1 MAVVNLEF
9 RCRENAARIAERIRT
24 PAHDHT
30 QGSDHLRLVTLTGI
44 CFFPAI
50 PLLLENR
57 WNADFHVFSGSYCVQ
72 LGNARGVERPP
83 VGEPICCTATS
94 AGACDSM
101 TAPTLST
108 SVALHV
114 DWRSAGLSYAFAVTG
129 GGRRE

>member
-1 MAVVNLEF
+1 MAFTRASLSLLILFVS
-9 RCRENAARIAERIRT
+9 AR
-24 PAHDHT
+24 
-30 QGSDHLRLVTLTGI
+30 L
-44 CFFPAI
+44 F
-50 PLLLENR
+50 
-57 WNADFHVFSGSYCVQ
+57 VQ

-94 AGACDSM
+94 AGVCDSM

>member
-1 MAVVNLEF
+1 S
-9 RCRENAARIAERIRT
+9 RECGQDRGADSN
-24 PAHDHT
+24 P
-30 QGSDHLRLVTLTGI
+30 GSRSYTGI
-44 CFFPAI
+44 RSSKIGHAHRHLFFPAI

-57 WNADFHVFSGSYCVQ
+57 WNADFHVFGVYFCVQ
-72 LGNARGVERPP
+72 LGNAGGVEKPR